1 MKIKSLLTCMA
12 ISLVTLL
19 PLQAQ
24 VGKEMKA
31 FRNKEGITVTMLTP
45 SLYKL
50 YKQSEPTLAAE
61 EALKKMKE
69 INVMQVDIER
79 ATPKVVEEINQ
90 RLSPVVENE
99 SKYTLVRSH
108 RGMYGQERLYVT
120 QNNEQITSLVL
131 WSEENGTLS
140 VIELKGDIDLDNVDE
155 IASALNVK
163 GLDRL
168 AYINTPA
175 EGSSIA
181 ERIGNPM
188 DFIKRMEERFGIK
201 RDSLFGEDP
210 FGSFRERLDKMG
222 SMEDMMK
229 RAEEMFR
236 SMGPLFD
243 GTKEDGISESISNGL
258 EVIRENGKTRIK
270 VNATNTEIAYLID
283 GVEIPTDS
291 LKNGFPEEIANVI
304 MVTEPGNAK
313 KSYVIINTLKKAG
326 QFISYSNGTLK
337 YKHKNQE
344 FTVNPEKLSEPSLLV
359 NNRLKRAFNVD
370 PMQIIQIRPATDIE
384 RKILNAPS
392 AQVVIITD
400 EMNFGF

>member
-1 MKIKSLLTCMA
+1 MKIRCLLTC
-12 ISLVTLL
+12 IVSLVIVF

-50 YKQSEPTLAAE
+50 YKQSDMSIAAE
-61 EALKKMKE
+61 EALNNMKE
-69 INVMQVDIER
+69 INVMYVDKKR

-90 RLSPVVENE
+90 RLIPIMENE

-108 RGMYGQERLYVT
+108 QGVYGQERLYVT
-120 QNNEQITSLVL
+120 QNNEQITALVL
-131 WSEENGTLS
+131 WNEEREQLS
-140 VIELKGDIDLDNVDE
+140 VIELKGNIDLDNVDE
-155 IASALNVK
+155 IAAALNVK

-175 EGSSIA
+175 EGSSFA
-181 ERIGNPM
+181 ERMGNPM
-188 DFIKRMEERFGIK
+188 DLLKRMEERFGVK

-210 FGSFRERLDKMG
+210 FGTLRERFGNMG

-229 RAEEMFR
+229 RAEEAFRNMGSMFNG
-236 SMGPLFD
+236 MD
-243 GTKEDGISESISNGL
+243 GMSESISNGL

-270 VNATNTEIAYLID
+270 VNATNSELAYLID
-283 GVEIPTDS
+283 GVEYAADS
-291 LKNGFPEEIANVI
+291 LKNGIPEEIANVI

-313 KSYVIINTLKKAG
+313 KSHVIINTLKKSG
-326 QFISYSNGTLK
+326 QFISYSNGVLK
-337 YKHKNQE
+337 YKYKNQE

-359 NNRLKRAFNVD
+359 NNRLTRTFNVD
-370 PMQIIQIRPATDIE
+370 PMQIIQIRPATESE

-392 AQVVIITD
+392 AQVVIVTD

>member
-1 MKIKSLLTCMA
+1 
-12 ISLVTLL
+12 
-19 PLQAQ
+19 
-24 VGKEMKA
+24 
-31 FRNKEGITVTMLTP
+31 MLTP

-188 DFIKRMEERFGIK
+188 DFIKRIK